1 MTSPKVLGRFIE
13 VHDGAVYADIH
24 EGNGPALVFLHYW
37 GGSRRT
43 WTPVLT
49 RLDSAHAF
57 VAYDQRGW
65 GNSVDVPG
73 PYDMEQLADDAQKVI
88 ATLGYT
94 DYVLIGHSMG
104 GKVAQVLAARKPAG
118 LAGVILV
125 APAPP
130 APVGATAQLREL
142 TSHAYDSAETVQ
154 QSIDVMLTNGGL
166 TPELRHQVVEDSL
179 RARDEARLAWP
190 NQGLFQDVSAAVGNI
205 DVPVLV
211 LAGDHDKVE
220 PPDVLTEHLLP
231 RIPTASLT
239 VLNDTGHLSPLEV
252 PGQVATHITK
262 FVSQL

>member
-1 MTSPKVLGRFIE
+1 MTSPKVLGQFIE
-13 VHDGAVYADIH
+13 VRDGPLYADIR

-49 RLDSAHAF
+49 RLDPGQAF

-88 ATLGYT
+88 DTLGYT

-118 LAGVILV
+118 LAGVVLV

-130 APVGATAQLREL
+130 APVGATAQLQEL

-154 QSIDVMLTNGGL
+154 QGIDMMLTNAGFPRSFETKL
-166 TPELRHQVVEDSL
+166 LKTACAP
-179 RARDEARLAWP
+179 ARRPAWP
-190 NQGLFQDVSAAVGNI
+190 GRVRVWFRTSRRASAISTCQSWCSGVTTTWSNHRVCSPSTFCRAS
-205 DVPVLV
+205 PR
-211 LAGDHDKVE
+211 
-220 PPDVLTEHLLP
+220 PP
-231 RIPTASLT
+231 
-239 VLNDTGHLSPLEV
+239 
-252 PGQVATHITK
+252 
-262 FVSQL
+262 